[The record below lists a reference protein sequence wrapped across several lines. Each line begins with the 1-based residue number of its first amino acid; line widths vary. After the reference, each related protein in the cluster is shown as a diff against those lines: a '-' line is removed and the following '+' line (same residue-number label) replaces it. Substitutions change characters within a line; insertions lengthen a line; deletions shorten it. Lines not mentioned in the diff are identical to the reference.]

1 MRVSCMALTIA
12 ALSAAQP
19 ASGPISGSWTA
30 AFEGQTFIRLDIQA
44 VDGGY
49 AGSISLGN
57 FEVNPQGQVSRAD
70 AAPLTLKPISGVTMK
85 GSTLTFVSK
94 DGSDTDQFELRLLE
108 GGGAELHFLLT
119 EEDRRQ
125 LAESGVPVPK
135 PIRLT
140 KASQR

>member
-1 MRVSCMALTIA
+1 MNILCMALTIA
-12 ALSAAQP
+12 ALSTAQP

-30 AFEGQTFIRLDIQA
+30 AFEGRTFIRLAVKA

-57 FEVNPQGQVSRAD
+57 FEVDPQGLVSRAD
-70 AAPLTLKPISGVTMK
+70 AAPLTLTPISGVTMK
-85 GSTLTFVSK
+85 GSTLTFVRK
-94 DGSDTDQFELRLLE
+94 DGNDTDQFELRLLA
-108 GGGAELHFLLT
+108 GGGAELHFLLN

-125 LAESGVPVPK
+125 LAASGVPVPK

-140 KASQR
+140 RASQR